1 MATRSNAQFG
11 LCRLRGLIGRCFGGV
26 GLIRAALPRRWV
38 SIQGLAYFEWSA
50 ADDCDVTDPQE
61 WWGFHPALGH
71 TIELATIQADL
82 RRCHCRSSAAAIAI
96 SGYRIRMQPVG
107 PSSVV
112 MLGGRLRSDMAK
124 PKYGGAHQKLRRA
137 MLPVA
142 VGAACVRCGLVIVP
156 GQPVDLDHLDDGSG
170 RMAAGRTAIAIGVP
184 VRRWGTYAGREEDEE
199 EGEISAGEV
208 LSGDSD

>member
-1 MATRSNAQFG
+1 MG
-11 LCRLRGLIGRCFGGV
+11 LDT
-26 GLIRAALPRRWV
+26 
-38 SIQGLAYFEWSA
+38 GLAYFEWSA

-71 TIELATIQADL
+71 TIEQATIQADFASMPL
-82 RRCHCRSSAAAIAI
+82 SEFRR
-96 SGYRIRMQPVG
+96 GYCNQWLAIRMQPVG
-107 PSSVV
+107 PLSVV

-137 MLPVA
+137 MLPTA

-170 RMAAGRTAIAIGVP
+170 RYRGWAHRHCN
-184 VRRWGTYAGREEDEE
+184 R
-199 EGEISAGEV
+199 SAGATLGNV
-208 LSGDSD
+208 MRGAKRRRRRGD